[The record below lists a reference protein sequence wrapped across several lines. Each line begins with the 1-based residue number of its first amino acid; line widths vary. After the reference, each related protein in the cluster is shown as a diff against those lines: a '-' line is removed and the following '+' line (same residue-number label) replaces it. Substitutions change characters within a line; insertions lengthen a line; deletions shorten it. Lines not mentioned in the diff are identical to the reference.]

1 MCVNIKS
8 DRYRVIGQVKVCK
21 YKQVIGDKL
30 KKQSF
35 LI

>member
-1 MCVNIKS
+1 
-8 DRYRVIGQVKVCK
+8 VIGQVKVCK

-35 LI
+35 LIWCG